1 MRPLP
6 AYREQASGQANVGIA
21 EIDQAAAP
29 LEAKPETAPDVRPSL
44 TGSLVAGVCS
54 VGGAL
59 AVERAAGFLAN
70 LLAARLAGATVFG
83 AYSISLNTANNVAS
97 YAGAGI
103 GNTATRFVADY
114 PEESRERQQ
123 VVRTVLLFA
132 ALSALLAALLLW
144 ITAAPLANSL
154 LRNPALAGPLRVAAI
169 SAAAFVALECCRGV
183 FIGTREFAPFL
194 FLSGLVGAGSLL
206 AIPTMA
212 RFGATHMIAGQAA
225 AVLLAAL
232 VSALL
237 IFKRQGL
244 KKKPNREGA
253 SRVSLGQV
261 WRFGLVQLGGVVG
274 LNAAGWWTATL
285 VARGDATLLQIAFYT
300 VATQWRNLCGLLPN
314 MVQQGNF
321 AFFTDN
327 GSAHFGGANRV
338 VGLSALFSSA
348 LAMLCSG
355 FVIVPIPFVLRHF
368 YGTAYAA
375 AELPAAFAVATVIV
389 HLGISPASS
398 RLTVISLRW
407 TAVINAIWSVI
418 VIAAGTLLIPNG
430 GATAAT
436 ATLFA
441 AHALSAVL
449 VLFALRRLHDL
460 PRALVSIAAL
470 NLAFAALIGGLAWMR
485 ATRPGF
491 SLLANCLLLASPI
504 LGTLLLVR
512 LGQSR
517 GVLPATIDWMSLV
530 RSLLARLPFR
540 SLRTAFPAAQ

>member
-1 MRPLP
+1 MRGLP
-6 AYREQASGQANVGIA
+6 DQLEEPVGTPNVGIA

-29 LEAKPETAPDVRPSL
+29 VETSEVVGPPGQPSL
-44 TGSLVAGVCS
+44 AGSLVAGVFS

-59 AVERAAGFLAN
+59 ALERAAGFLAN

-103 GNTATRFVADY
+103 GNTATRFIADY
-114 PEESRERQQ
+114 PEGSSGRQQ

-132 ALSALLAALLLW
+132 ALSAGLAALLLW
-144 ITAAPLANSL
+144 FSAAPLANSL
-154 LRNPALAGPLRVAAI
+154 LRNPKLAGPLKVAAI

-194 FLSGLVGAGSLL
+194 FLSGLVGVGSLL

-212 RFGATHMIAGQAA
+212 RFGATHMVAGQAV
-225 AVLLAAL
+225 AVLLATF
-232 VSALL
+232 VSAAL
-237 IFKRQGL
+237 ILRRHGVRGNSTR
-244 KKKPNREGA
+244 KKAK
-253 SRVSLGQV
+253 VSLGKV

-285 VARGDATLLQIAFYT
+285 VARGDASLLQIAFYT

-321 AFFTDN
+321 AFFTDH
-327 GSAHFGGANRV
+327 GSAHFGGATRV
-338 VGLSALFSSA
+338 VSVSAIFASALGI
-348 LAMLCSG
+348 LCSG

-368 YGTAYAA
+368 YGQSYAA

-407 TAVINAIWSVI
+407 TAVINAIWSVA
-418 VIAAGTLLIPNG
+418 VIAAGTVLIPRG
-430 GATAAT
+430 GAIAAT
-436 ATLFA
+436 GTLFA
-441 AHALSAVL
+441 AHVLSVFL
-449 VLFALRRLHDL
+449 VLFALWRLSAL
-460 PRALVSIAAL
+460 PDGLISVAAL
-470 NLAFAALIGGLAWMR
+470 NIVLAFIIGGLSWLR
-485 ATRPGF
+485 AMHPEHSLMAN
-491 SLLANCLLLASPI
+491 SLLLVSPVV
-504 LGTLLLVR
+504 GTLLLLR
-512 LGQSR
+512 LGQSC
-517 GVLPATIDWMSLV
+517 GALPKNIDWISLAHSV
-530 RSLLARLPFR
+530 TTRLPIKR
-540 SLRTAFPAAQ
+540 MRTVSRAA

>member
-1 MRPLP
+1 MRGVPDRFEEP
-6 AYREQASGQANVGIA
+6 VGTANVGIA
-21 EIDQAAAP
+21 EIDQTAAP
-29 LEAKPETAPDVRPSL
+29 VETLPQAAPARASL
-44 TGSLVAGVCS
+44 AGSLVKGVFS

-103 GNTATRFVADY
+103 GNTATRFIADY
-114 PEESRERQQ
+114 PEESRGRQQ

-132 ALSALLAALLLW
+132 ALSAGLAALLLW
-144 ITAAPLANSL
+144 FSAEPLAKSL
-154 LRNPALAGPLRVAAI
+154 LRNPSLAAPLKVAAI

-194 FLSGLVGAGSLL
+194 FLSGLVGVGSLI
-206 AIPTMA
+206 AIPSMA
-212 RFGATHMIAGQAA
+212 HFGATHMVAGQAG
-225 AVLLAAL
+225 AVLLATL
-232 VSALL
+232 VSAAL
-237 IFKRQGL
+237 IFRRQRI
-244 KKKPNREGA
+244 KSKPTGEKARK
-253 SRVSLGQV
+253 VSLAAV

-285 VARGDATLLQIAFYT
+285 VARGDASLLQIAFYT
-300 VATQWRNLCGLLPN
+300 IATQWRNLCGLLPN

-321 AFFTDN
+321 AFFTDH
-327 GSAHFGGANRV
+327 GSAHFGGATRV
-338 VGLSALFSSA
+338 VGVSAIFASA
-348 LAMLCSG
+348 LAILCSG

-368 YGTAYAA
+368 YGQSYSA

-389 HLGISPASS
+389 HLGISPAAS

-407 TAVINAIWSVI
+407 TAVINAIWSIV
-418 VIAAGTLLIPNG
+418 VIAAGTALIPSG

-441 AHALSAVL
+441 AHVLSVVL
-449 VLFALRRLHDL
+449 VLFALWRLNDL
-460 PRALVSIAAL
+460 PEGLVRVAAL
-470 NLAFAALIGGLAWMR
+470 NVALGLTIGGLALLR
-485 ATRPGF
+485 AMHPDRA
-491 SLLANCLLLASPI
+491 LLANSLLLVSPV

-512 LGQSR
+512 VGQSC
-517 GVLPATIDWMSLV
+517 GALPKNIDWVSLSQLV
-530 RSLLARLPFR
+530 MARLPIR
-540 SLRTAFPAAQ
+540 RVATIS